1 MSSLFWGISMALAA
15 LFLPL
20 SVAHATTIDFTS
32 TALSGDRW
40 RFVYAIHNDT
50 LGAPL
55 DEFTVFFDENLFA
68 NLADSAGPSG
78 WDLLLIQPDTG
89 IPAAGYFDGL
99 ALADGIALD
108 DALGGFSVT
117 FDYLGAGTPGSQ
129 LFSIVNP
136 NSFDE
141 LDSGTTKRFSVPQP
155 GTLPLM
161 LAGMGALAYW
171 QRRHHG
177 GVQCNR
183 G

>member
-1 MSSLFWGISMALAA
+1 M
-15 LFLPL
+15 
-20 SVAHATTIDFTS
+20 
-32 TALSGDRW
+32 
-40 RFVYAIHNDT
+40 
-50 LGAPL
+50 
-55 DEFTVFFDENLFA
+55 
-68 NLADSAGPSG
+68 ADSAGPSG